1 MNRVGELLNGQRKR
15 WKVSEAE
22 MKEYIIKVD
31 VSKPDIMGGMPL
43 MEPAKELIRCINC
56 KYWRKL
62 LLNRNG
68 YGACHADNP
77 IRVSNQNWFCAD
89 GKRRDNDG

>member
-1 MNRVGELLNGQRKR
+1 MNGQRKR

-43 MEPAKELIRCINC
+43 MEPAKELIRCKDCIHYRYYGLTDDTVSKC
-56 KYWRKL
+56 TI
-62 LLNRNG
+62 G
-68 YGACHADNP
+68 YCENP
-77 IRVSNQNWFCAD
+77 DKEWFCAD
-89 GKRRDNDG
+89 GER